1 MGIYIRRE
9 GERFS
14 LLFVSSPLFSQNSL
28 NLQSVLRL
36 LQDFFKS
43 SNFLQ
48 AFFPDLLKNM
58 SEEHQGAPVNEEGP
72 VPVLRWDLGLFEQ
85 IVRSFRFPP
94 EWDARYPAQG
104 QTAADAPPG
113 YITLYEDFFLQGNF
127 RLPATNFL
135 GSILSYYNFHIS
147 QMSPPGMVRVRHF
160 EFLCRSHGIEPS
172 VDKFRAFYQLQRTMG
187 FFSFASRGAAK
198 KILLNPPKSFHDW
211 KPKFFFIREEVLP
224 IAMPFRE
231 WTEAIPKEDLPIPKT
246 ARWYQQ
252 LTPTPNRVFG
262 ESVLVAAKM
271 SDQWSPS
278 SKEVPVLK
286 IGDQE
291 AQLYQAAFSTFGGS
305 MGVRPV
311 RDDEESWYDQIKG
324 NFMFPAADAFATPPT
339 ATEGAQYPKPRP
351 LRSVTL
357 AGKETFYLSSE
368 ESVGSSNGELSSW
381 SEIFAGVLRDLGIDP
396 EEKKKKPVKKKK
408 KVEPEVTSKGTG
420 PSRATSAAVKGTLRL
435 RQRDLGDYVIISDSY
450 EGLSHAAKGKTGAGG
465 SKSSGSAGSRNP
477 EAGATPSFPEDEEIE
492 EEDAGARLI
501 GRKRGRSEATTGV
514 ASAPTSVVIP
524 AIGKTSRLRSLYQ
537 FSPEIKKKTPE
548 KAVTFS
554 EAGVKRPKITVK
566 STDTAAQD
574 AAKAAE
580 AQRKVEEA
588 RKREE
593 EKKRVVEE
601 KRKKEEERK
610 KVEEERAKKEE
621 EERKRRAE
629 QERLAEVARKQ
640 ALEKE
645 LLAKKAMDQPLKP
658 PGPEVTKPTNTGPVT
673 TSKGS
678 SRFSSSGASSGGAGG
693 YNPNVVGAKDTVG
706 DIYYKTYTEEERGD
720 APHQAPWSLK
730 QKDTFIEF
738 SPAREWFLNSFT
750 PAEVHRQRAKP
761 HEMLYRTYILGEA
774 NARAA
779 NHQIVREWRTM
790 VRERADWE
798 AYRER
803 MLKRIAEFE
812 KSKTAFS
819 EERAKFEADK
829 KAEAWGRE
837 GLQKKLHNVEEQL
850 AKEKAEF
857 KRICAQDNDRAYA
870 LRQKIVDLEAKVADL
885 TSKVEEAQG
894 DRAAKQQIE
903 VELTEAK
910 VQLSNKD
917 NDLQA
922 KDVEIAELKRRL
934 NEQIDRCE
942 SLEID
947 LEAEKVK
954 AADAEEARAVSTA
967 ALNVAQ
973 TNYSEA
979 QGIVDTLVSE
989 AEWMR
994 TRGVVLVANSILNA
1008 SELDRAVAALTD
1020 AARAVGHR
1028 GGYLECADH
1037 VEQMLGQEFDISHC
1051 SVTEHADAALASAEN
1066 SYDNLSLPIM
1076 ELVVESLKKDDWCQR
1091 LKAVLDPPVTVE
1103 LSDEEPVGDDGG
1115 DGDDDGNDDDGE
1127 DDGNDDDGDDRRDE

>member
-1 MGIYIRRE
+1 
-9 GERFS
+9 
-14 LLFVSSPLFSQNSL
+14 
-28 NLQSVLRL
+28 
-36 LQDFFKS
+36 
-43 SNFLQ
+43 
-48 AFFPDLLKNM
+48 M
-58 SEEHQGAPVNEEGP
+58 SEEHPEAPVSEEGP

-231 WTEAIPKEDLPIPKT
+231 WTEVIPKEDLPIPKT

-324 NFMFPAADAFATPPT
+324 NFMFPAADAFASPPT

-435 RQRDLGDYVIISDSY
+435 RQRDLDDYVIISDSY

-477 EAGATPSFPEDEEIE
+477 EAGATPSFPEDEEVE

-514 ASAPTSVVIP
+514 ASAPTSAVIP
-524 AIGKTSRLRSLYQ
+524 VVGKTSKLRSLYR

-548 KAVTFS
+548 KGVTFS

-580 AQRKVEEA
+580 AQRKVEED
-588 RKREE
+588 RKRE
-593 EKKRVVEE
+593 EE

-610 KVEEERAKKEE
+610 KVEEERKKKEE
-621 EERKRRAE
+621 EERKQRAE

-645 LLAKKAMDQPLKP
+645 LSAKKAMDQPLKP

-693 YNPNVVGAKDTVG
+693 YNPNVIGAKDTVG

-730 QKDTFIEF
+730 QKDTFVEF

-812 KSKTAFS
+812 KSKTAFG

-829 KAEAWGRE
+829 KAEEWGRE

-894 DRAAKQQIE
+894 ERAAKQQME

-917 NDLQA
+917 KDLHA

-973 TNYSEA
+973 TNYSET

-994 TRGVVLVANSILNA
+994 TRGVVLVSAFDLCFFLLRVANSILNA

-1103 LSDEEPVGDDGG
+1103 LSDEEPAGDDGD

-1127 DDGNDDDGDDRRDE
+1127 DDGDDGDDRRDE

>member
-1 MGIYIRRE
+1 
-9 GERFS
+9 
-14 LLFVSSPLFSQNSL
+14 
-28 NLQSVLRL
+28 
-36 LQDFFKS
+36 
-43 SNFLQ
+43 
-48 AFFPDLLKNM
+48 M
-58 SEEHQGAPVNEEGP
+58 SEEHQEAPVSEEGP
-72 VPVLRWDLGLFEQ
+72 VPVLKWDLGLFEQ

-135 GSILSYYNFHIS
+135 GSILSYYQFHIS

-160 EFLCRSHGIEPS
+160 EFLCQSHGIEPT
-172 VDKFRAFYQLQRTMG
+172 VDKFRSFYQLQRTMG

-211 KPKFFFIREEVLP
+211 KPKFFFIREEVVP
-224 IAMPFRE
+224 VAMTFRE

-246 ARWYQQ
+246 ALWYQQ
-252 LTPTPNRVFG
+252 LTSTPNRVFG
-262 ESVLVAAKM
+262 ENVLVAAKM
-271 SDQWSPS
+271 SDRWSPS
-278 SKEVPVLK
+278 SREVPVLK
-286 IGDQE
+286 LGDQE
-291 AQLYQAAFSTFGGS
+291 VQLYQAAFTTFGGS
-305 MGVRPV
+305 MGVRAV

-324 NFMFPAADAFATPPT
+324 NFMFPAADAFASPPT
-339 ATEGAQYPKPRP
+339 ATE
-351 LRSVTL
+351 
-357 AGKETFYLSSE
+357 
-368 ESVGSSNGELSSW
+368 
-381 SEIFAGVLRDLGIDP
+381 
-396 EEKKKKPVKKKK
+396 
-408 KVEPEVTSKGTG
+408 
-420 PSRATSAAVKGTLRL
+420 
-435 RQRDLGDYVIISDSY
+435 
-450 EGLSHAAKGKTGAGG
+450 AKGKAGAGG

-477 EAGATPSFPEDEEIE
+477 DAGATPSFPEDVE
-492 EEDAGARLI
+492 EEENAGARLI

-514 ASAPTSVVIP
+514 ASAPQSVVIP

-548 KAVTFS
+548 KAVTFV
-554 EAGVKRPKITVK
+554 EAGAKRPKITVR
-566 STDTAAQD
+566 STDAAAQD

-580 AQRKVEEA
+580 AQRKVE
-588 RKREE
+588 
-593 EKKRVVEE
+593 
-601 KRKKEEERK
+601 
-610 KVEEERAKKEE
+610 
-621 EERKRRAE
+621 
-629 QERLAEVARKQ
+629 QERLAEVAKKQ

-645 LLAKKAMDQPLKP
+645 MAAKKAMDQPLKS
-658 PGPEVTKPTNTGPVT
+658 PGPEVTRPAGTGPVNI
-673 TSKGS
+673 SKGS
-678 SRFSSSGASSGGAGG
+678 GRYSSSGASSGGAGG
-693 YNPNVVGAKDTVG
+693 YNPTVVGAKDTVG

-720 APHQAPWSLK
+720 ALHQAPWSLK
-730 QKDTFIEF
+730 QKDTFAEF
-738 SPAREWFLNSFT
+738 SASREWFLNSF
-750 PAEVHRQRAKP
+750 PPGEVNRQRAKT

-774 NARAA
+774 NARSA

-798 AYRER
+798 GYRER
-803 MLKRIAEFE
+803 TLKRIAEFE
-812 KSKTAFS
+812 KSKAALD

-829 KAEAWGRE
+829 KAEEWGRE
-837 GLQKKLHNVEEQL
+837 GLQKKLHNAEEQL

-857 KRICAQDNDRAYA
+857 KRICAQDNERTYA
-870 LRQKIVDLEAKVADL
+870 LRQKIVGLEATVADL

-894 DRAAKQQIE
+894 EKTAKQQME

-917 NDLQA
+917 KDLHA

-994 TRGVVLVANSILNA
+994 TRGVVMVANSILNA
-1008 SELDRAVAALTD
+1008 NELDRAVAALTD

-1037 VEQMLGQEFDISHC
+1037 VEQMLGQEFDTSHC
-1051 SVTEHADAALASAEN
+1051 SVTDRADAALASAEN

-1091 LKAVLDPPVTVE
+1091 LKAILDPPVTVE
-1103 LSDEEPVGDDGG
+1103 LSDEEPAGDDGG
-1115 DGDDDGNDDDGE
+1115 DGDDDARINGSVI
-1127 DDGNDDDGDDRRDE
+1127 

>member
-1 MGIYIRRE
+1 
-9 GERFS
+9 
-14 LLFVSSPLFSQNSL
+14 
-28 NLQSVLRL
+28 
-36 LQDFFKS
+36 
-43 SNFLQ
+43 
-48 AFFPDLLKNM
+48 M
-58 SEEHQGAPVNEEGP
+58 SEEHQEVAVIEEGP
-72 VPVLRWDLGLFEQ
+72 VHVLKWDLGLFEQ

-127 RLPATNFL
+127 RLPATNFM
-135 GSILSYYNFHIS
+135 GNILHHYNFHIS

-160 EFLCRSHGIEPS
+160 EFLCHSHGIEPS

-224 IAMPFRE
+224 VAMPFRD

-262 ESVLVAAKM
+262 ENVLVAAKM

-278 SKEVPVLK
+278 SREVPVLK

-305 MGVRPV
+305 MGVRPL

-324 NFMFPAADAFATPPT
+324 NFMFPAADAFASPPT
-339 ATEGAQYPKPRP
+339 AIEGAQYPKPRP

-357 AGKETFYLSSE
+357 AGKETLYLSSE
-368 ESVGSSNGELSSW
+368 ESVGSSSGELSSW
-381 SEIFAGVLRDLGIDP
+381 SKIFAGVLRDLGIDP

-420 PSRATSAAVKGTLRL
+420 PSRATTAAVKGTLRL
-435 RQRDLGDYVIISDSY
+435 RQRDLDDYVIISDSF
-450 EGLSHAAKGKTGAGG
+450 EGLSRVAKGKTGAGG

-477 EAGATPSFPEDEEIE
+477 EAGATPSFPEDDEAE
-492 EEDAGARLI
+492 EEDAGAQLI

-524 AIGKTSRLRSLYQ
+524 AVGKTSKLRSLYK

-548 KAVTFS
+548 KGVTFN
-554 EAGVKRPKITVK
+554 EAAAKRPKITIK

-574 AAKAAE
+574 AAKAVE
-580 AQRKVEEA
+580 AQRKVEEG

-593 EKKRVVEE
+593 EKRVAEKKRKDEEERKRKEEEE
-601 KRKKEEERK
+601 KKKEEERK
-610 KVEEERAKKEE
+610 RKAEEERVAEAAKK
-621 EERKRRAE
+621 R
-629 QERLAEVARKQ
+629 
-640 ALEKE
+640 ALEE
-645 LLAKKAMDQPLKP
+645 LEKKKAMEQPANVQ
-658 PGPEVTKPTNTGPVT
+658 GPEVTNPTHSAPVI
-673 TSKGS
+673 TSKGAG
-678 SRFSSSGASSGGAGG
+678 RHASSSASSGGAGG
-693 YNPNVVGAKDTVG
+693 FNPNVIGAKDTVG
-706 DIYYKTYTEEERGD
+706 DIYNKTYNEEERGD

-730 QKDTFIEF
+730 QKDTFHEF
-738 SPAREWFLNSFT
+738 APCREWFLNSFT
-750 PAEVHRQRAKP
+750 PAEVNRQRAKP
-761 HEMLYRTYILGEA
+761 HEMLYRTFILGEA

-803 MLKRIAEFE
+803 SLKRIAEFE
-812 KSKTAFS
+812 KSKAALG

-857 KRICAQDNDRAYA
+857 KRICAQDNERAYA
-870 LRQKIVDLEAKVADL
+870 ARQKIVDLEAKVADL

-894 DRAAKQQIE
+894 EKAAKQQVE
-903 VELTEAK
+903 VELSEVK

-917 NDLQA
+917 RDLHA

-947 LEAEKVK
+947 LEAERVK
-954 AADAEEARAVSTA
+954 AATAEEARAVSTA

-994 TRGVVLVANSILNA
+994 SRGVVLVANSILNA
-1008 SELDRAVAALTD
+1008 GELDRVVAVLTD

-1028 GGYLECADH
+1028 GGYLECASH
-1037 VEQMLGQEFDISHC
+1037 VEQILGQEFDVSHC
-1051 SVTEHADAALASAEN
+1051 SVTDRADAALAQAEN

-1076 ELVVESLKKDDWCQR
+1076 DLVVESLKKDDWCQR

-1103 LSDEEPVGDDGG
+1103 LSDEEPAGDDGG
-1115 DGDDDGNDDDGE
+1115 DGDDDGNDDDG
-1127 DDGNDDDGDDRRDE
+1127 DDDGDDDDDDDGDRHVE

>member
-1 MGIYIRRE
+1 
-9 GERFS
+9 
-14 LLFVSSPLFSQNSL
+14 
-28 NLQSVLRL
+28 
-36 LQDFFKS
+36 
-43 SNFLQ
+43 
-48 AFFPDLLKNM
+48 M
-58 SEEHQGAPVNEEGP
+58 SEEHQEVPASEEGP

-104 QTAADAPPG
+104 QTAADAPPC

-135 GSILSYYNFHIS
+135 GSILSYYRFHIS

-160 EFLCRSHGIEPS
+160 EFLCQSHGIEPS
-172 VDKFRAFYQLQRTMG
+172 VDKFRSFYQLQRTMG

-211 KPKFFFIREEVLP
+211 KPKFFFIREEVVP
-224 IAMPFRE
+224 VAMTFRE
-231 WTEAIPKEDLPIPKT
+231 WTEAIPKEDLTIPKT
-246 ARWYQQ
+246 ALWYQQ

-271 SDQWSPS
+271 SDQWSPNS
-278 SKEVPVLK
+278 RDVPVLK
-286 IGDQE
+286 LGDQE

-305 MGVRPV
+305 MGVRPL
-311 RDDEESWYDQIKG
+311 RDDEESWYDQIRG
-324 NFMFPAADAFATPPT
+324 NFMFPAADAFASPPT

-357 AGKETFYLSSE
+357 AGKETFYLSSD
-368 ESVGSSNGELSSW
+368 ESVGSSSGELSSW
-381 SEIFAGVLRDLGIDP
+381 SKIFAGVLRDLGIDP

-408 KVEPEVTSKGTG
+408 KAEPEVTSKGTG
-420 PSRATSAAVKGTLRL
+420 PSRATTAAGKGTLRL
-435 RQRDLGDYVIISDSY
+435 RQRDLDDYVIISDSH
-450 EGLSHAAKGKTGAGG
+450 EGLSYAAKGKTGAGG

-477 EAGATPSFPEDEEIE
+477 EAGATPSFPEDEEVE
-492 EEDAGARLI
+492 EEDAAAQLI
-501 GRKRGRSEATTGV
+501 GRKRGRSEATTAV

-524 AIGKTSRLRSLYQ
+524 VIGKTSRLRSLYQ

-566 STDTAAQD
+566 PTDTAAQD

-588 RKREE
+588 RKKEE
-593 EKKRVVEE
+593 EKKIAEEKKKKEEE
-601 KRKKEEERK
+601 KRKEKERK
-610 KVEEERAKKEE
+610 RKEE
-621 EERKRRAE
+621 EEKKRRAE

-645 LLAKKAMDQPLKP
+645 LSAKKAMDQPLIP
-658 PGPEVTKPTNTGPVT
+658 PGPEVNKPTNTGPVT

-693 YNPNVVGAKDTVG
+693 YNPNVIGAKDTVG

-730 QKDTFIEF
+730 QKDTFVEF

-761 HEMLYRTYILGEA
+761 HEMLYRTYILAEA

-812 KSKTAFS
+812 KSKTAFG

-829 KAEAWGRE
+829 KAEEWGRE

-870 LRQKIVDLEAKVADL
+870 LRQKIVDLEAKVAHL

-894 DRAAKQQIE
+894 EKAAKQQME
-903 VELTEAK
+903 VELTAAK

-917 NDLQA
+917 KDLHA

-994 TRGVVLVANSILNA
+994 THGVVLVANSILNA
-1008 SELDRAVAALTD
+1008 NELDRAVAALTD

-1037 VEQMLGQEFDISHC
+1037 VEQMLGQEFDTSHC

-1091 LKAVLDPPVTVE
+1091 LKAILDPPVTVE

-1127 DDGNDDDGDDRRDE
+1127 DDGDDGDDRREE

>member
-1 MGIYIRRE
+1 M
-9 GERFS
+9 S
-14 LLFVSSPLFSQNSL
+14 VSWHRAICRQ
-28 NLQSVLRL
+28 V
-36 LQDFFKS
+36 
-43 SNFLQ
+43 
-48 AFFPDLLKNM
+48 
-58 SEEHQGAPVNEEGP
+58 
-72 VPVLRWDLGLFEQ
+72 
-85 IVRSFRFPP
+85 
-94 EWDARYPAQG
+94 
-104 QTAADAPPG
+104 
-113 YITLYEDFFLQGNF
+113 
-127 RLPATNFL
+127 
-135 GSILSYYNFHIS
+135 SILL
-147 QMSPPGMVRVRHF
+147 PTAKDDGV
-160 EFLCRSHGIEPS
+160 
-172 VDKFRAFYQLQRTMG
+172 
-187 FFSFASRGAAK
+187 FSFASRGAAK

-211 KPKFFFIREEVLP
+211 KPKFFFIREEVVP
-224 IAMPFRE
+224 IAMTFRE
-231 WTEAIPKEDLPIPKT
+231 WTEAIPKEDLTIPKT
-246 ARWYQQ
+246 ALWYQQ

-278 SKEVPVLK
+278 SRDVPVLK
-286 IGDQE
+286 LGDQE

-305 MGVRPV
+305 MGVRPL
-311 RDDEESWYDQIKG
+311 RDDEESWYDQIRG
-324 NFMFPAADAFATPPT
+324 NFMFPAADAFASPPT

-357 AGKETFYLSSE
+357 AGKETFYLSSD
-368 ESVGSSNGELSSW
+368 ESVGSSSGELSSW
-381 SEIFAGVLRDLGIDP
+381 SKIFAGVLRDLGIDP
-396 EEKKKKPVKKKK
+396 EEKKKKPVKKKRK
-408 KVEPEVTSKGTG
+408 AEPEVTSKGTG
-420 PSRATSAAVKGTLRL
+420 PSRATTAAGK
-435 RQRDLGDYVIISDSY
+435 
-450 EGLSHAAKGKTGAGG
+450 AKGKAGAGG

-477 EAGATPSFPEDEEIE
+477 EAGATPSFPEDEEVE
-492 EEDAGARLI
+492 EEDAAAQLI
-501 GRKRGRSEATTGV
+501 RRKRGRSEATTAV

-524 AIGKTSRLRSLYQ
+524 VIGKTSRLRSLYQ

-566 STDTAAQD
+566 PTDTAAQD

-588 RKREE
+588 RKKEE
-593 EKKRVVEE
+593 EKKIAEEKKKEEEE
-601 KRKKEEERK
+601 KRKEEERK
-610 KVEEERAKKEE
+610 KKEE
-621 EERKRRAE
+621 KERKRRAE

-645 LLAKKAMDQPLKP
+645 VAAKKAMDQPLKSQ
-658 PGPEVTKPTNTGPVT
+658 GPEVTRPTSTGPVI

-678 SRFSSSGASSGGAGG
+678 GRYSSSGASSGGAGG

-720 APHQAPWSLK
+720 ALHQAPWSLK
-730 QKDTFIEF
+730 QKDTFVEF
-738 SPAREWFLNSFT
+738 GASREWFLNSF
-750 PAEVHRQRAKP
+750 PPGEVNRQRAKT

-798 AYRER
+798 GYRER
-803 MLKRIAEFE
+803 TLKRIAEFE
-812 KSKTAFS
+812 KSKAALD

-829 KAEAWGRE
+829 KAEEWGRE

-894 DRAAKQQIE
+894 EKAAKQQME
-903 VELTEAK
+903 VELTAAK

-917 NDLQA
+917 KDLHA

-1008 SELDRAVAALTD
+1008 NELDRAVAALTD

-1037 VEQMLGQEFDISHC
+1037 VEQMLGQEFDTSHC

-1091 LKAVLDPPVTVE
+1091 LKAILDPPVTVE

-1127 DDGNDDDGDDRRDE
+1127 DDGDDGDDRREE

>member
-14 LLFVSSPLFSQNSL
+14 LLFVASPLFSQNSL

-48 AFFPDLLKNM
+48 AFFPDPSSKM
-58 SEEHQGAPVNEEGP
+58 SEEHPEAPVSEEGP

-198 KILLNPPKSFHDW
+198 KILLNPRKSFHDW

-231 WTEAIPKEDLPIPKT
+231 WTEVIPKEDLPIPKT

-291 AQLYQAAFSTFGGS
+291 AQLYQAAFSTFVGS
-305 MGVRPV
+305 MGVHPV

-324 NFMFPAADAFATPPT
+324 NFMFPAADAFASPPT

-435 RQRDLGDYVIISDSY
+435 RQRDLDDYVIISDSY

-477 EAGATPSFPEDEEIE
+477 EAGATPSFPEDEEVE

-514 ASAPTSVVIP
+514 ASAPTSAVIP
-524 AIGKTSRLRSLYQ
+524 VVGKTSKLRSLYR

-548 KAVTFS
+548 KGVTFS

-580 AQRKVEEA
+580 AQRKVEED

-593 EKKRVVEE
+593 EKKRVAEE

-610 KVEEERAKKEE
+610 KVEEERKKKEE
-621 EERKRRAE
+621 EEERKQRAE

-645 LLAKKAMDQPLKP
+645 LSAKKAMDQPLKP
-658 PGPEVTKPTNTGPVT
+658 PGLEVTKPTNTGPVT

-693 YNPNVVGAKDTVG
+693 YNPNVIGAKDTVG

-730 QKDTFIEF
+730 QKDTFVEF

-812 KSKTAFS
+812 KSKTAFG

-829 KAEAWGRE
+829 KAEEWGRE

-850 AKEKAEF
+850 AKEKAGF

-894 DRAAKQQIE
+894 ERAAKQQME

-910 VQLSNKD
+910 VQLTNKD
-917 NDLQA
+917 KDLHA

-973 TNYSEA
+973 TNYSET

-1103 LSDEEPVGDDGG
+1103 LSDEEPA
-1115 DGDDDGNDDDGE
+1115 GDDDGNDDDGE
-1127 DDGNDDDGDDRRDE
+1127 DDGDDGDDRRDE

>member
-1 MGIYIRRE
+1 
-9 GERFS
+9 
-14 LLFVSSPLFSQNSL
+14 
-28 NLQSVLRL
+28 
-36 LQDFFKS
+36 
-43 SNFLQ
+43 
-48 AFFPDLLKNM
+48 M
-58 SEEHQGAPVNEEGP
+58 SEEHQEAPVSEEGP

-135 GSILSYYNFHIS
+135 GSILSYYQFHIS

-160 EFLCRSHGIEPS
+160 EFLCQSHGIEPT
-172 VDKFRAFYQLQRTMG
+172 VDKFRSFYQLQRTMG

-211 KPKFFFIREEVLP
+211 KPKFFFIREEVVP
-224 IAMPFRE
+224 VAMTFRE

-246 ARWYQQ
+246 ALWYQQ

-262 ESVLVAAKM
+262 ENVLVAAKM

-278 SKEVPVLK
+278 SREVPVLK
-286 IGDQE
+286 LGDQE
-291 AQLYQAAFSTFGGS
+291 AQLYQAAFTTFGGS
-305 MGVRPV
+305 MGVRAV

-324 NFMFPAADAFATPPT
+324 NFMFPAADAFASPPT

-381 SEIFAGVLRDLGIDP
+381 SKIFAGVLRDLGIDP

-408 KVEPEVTSKGTG
+408 KTEPEVTSKGTG
-420 PSRATSAAVKGTLRL
+420 PSRATAAAGKGTLRL
-435 RQRDLGDYVIISDSY
+435 RQRDLDDYVIISDSY
-450 EGLSHAAKGKTGAGG
+450 EGLSHVAKGKAGAGG

-477 EAGATPSFPEDEEIE
+477 DAGATPSFPEDVEE

-514 ASAPTSVVIP
+514 ASAPQSVVIP

-537 FSPEIKKKTPE
+537 FSP
-548 KAVTFS
+548 
-554 EAGVKRPKITVK
+554 GGGKRPKITVR
-566 STDTAAQD
+566 STDAAAQD

-580 AQRKVEEA
+580 AQRKVEQA
-588 RKREE
+588 
-593 EKKRVVEE
+593 
-601 KRKKEEERK
+601 RKKEEEK
-610 KVEEERAKKEE
+610 KIAEEKKKKEVEEREKLMVEKKKREEEEKKKKKEE
-621 EERKRRAE
+621 EDRKRRAE
-629 QERLAEVARKQ
+629 QERLAEVAKKQ

-645 LLAKKAMDQPLKP
+645 MAAKKAMDQPLKT
-658 PGPEVTKPTNTGPVT
+658 PGPEVTRPASTGPVNI
-673 TSKGS
+673 SKGS
-678 SRFSSSGASSGGAGG
+678 GRYSSSGASSGGAGG
-693 YNPNVVGAKDTVG
+693 YNPTVVGAKDTVG

-720 APHQAPWSLK
+720 ALHQAPWSLK
-730 QKDTFIEF
+730 QKDTFAEF
-738 SPAREWFLNSFT
+738 SASREWFLNSF
-750 PAEVHRQRAKP
+750 PPGEVNRQRAKT

-774 NARAA
+774 NARSA

-798 AYRER
+798 GYRER
-803 MLKRIAEFE
+803 TLKRIAEFE
-812 KSKTAFS
+812 KSKAALD

-829 KAEAWGRE
+829 KAEEWGRE
-837 GLQKKLHNVEEQL
+837 GLQKKLHNAEEQL

-857 KRICAQDNDRAYA
+857 KRICAQDNERTYA
-870 LRQKIVDLEAKVADL
+870 LRQKIVGLEATVADL

-894 DRAAKQQIE
+894 EKTAKQQME

-917 NDLQA
+917 KDLHA

-994 TRGVVLVANSILNA
+994 TRGVVMVANSILNA
-1008 SELDRAVAALTD
+1008 NELDRAVAALTD

-1037 VEQMLGQEFDISHC
+1037 VEQMLGQEFDTSHC
-1051 SVTEHADAALASAEN
+1051 SVTDRADAALASAEN

-1091 LKAVLDPPVTVE
+1091 LKAILDPPVTVE
-1103 LSDEEPVGDDGG
+1103 LSDEDPAGDDGG

-1127 DDGNDDDGDDRRDE
+1127 DDGDDGDDGREG